1 MRSGYSHNDSFD
13 ALYARGTVPMC
24 ERGAS
29 GINWRRVLQS
39 AAELSVTRVVGDT
52 ICVPIMDIEDF
63 LQSGI
68 NWSVSDA
75 VSRSVSLSEIKTDI
89 ELLSEL
95 AGECMFFGGKLV
107 VSNDQKTLCCEW
119 LPRETIYIGGDCWLL
134 VDDHSKWGEDG
145 LDSPDAEYV
154 TF

>member
-1 MRSGYSHNDSFD
+1 MRSGHSHNGSFD
-13 ALYARGTVPMC
+13 ALYARGNVPMQ
-24 ERGAS
+24 ELGKS
-29 GINWRRVLQS
+29 GVNWKHVIEA
-39 AAELSVTRVVGDT
+39 AAELRATRVVGDAV
-52 ICVPIMDIEDF
+52 CVPIMDIADF
-63 LQSGI
+63 LPSGI
-68 NWSVSDA
+68 NWSVSD
-75 VSRSVSLSEIKTDI
+75 VVKRPIRFSEIKTDI

-95 AGECMFFGGKLV
+95 AAECMFFGGKLV